1 MVLPACATTVLTT
14 VLAFR
19 MRSMGRSRSDPLRLA
34 LTDRSVAALP
44 FSGGGQ
50 YVARDE
56 SLPGFF
62 VVVGARSK
70 TYYAQGD
77 LWQGSQRRSVKVRI
91 GGVEDISARE
101 ARAEAKAQL
110 AAIAKGKPPE
120 GSVAAPKPETGPS
133 LREAWAR
140 YRDVHM
146 ERRGR
151 SAATIASYKDHVER
165 MLRDWLDLPLM
176 TLGENPRMV
185 ADRHDKM
192 SQAHGPYAANGA
204 MRTLRAV
211 YNHARKTCRALPAD
225 NPTFG
230 VDWNVERRRDTAMGA
245 SDLPRW
251 FTEAGRLRHPIRREF
266 HLLLLLSGSRPGALL
281 EAKIEHVN
289 FARRLLRIPNPK
301 GGPSRAF
308 DIPLSRPMMRC
319 LVRAMRASRL
329 MHPKEART
337 WIFAANSGVGHLVEH
352 DEKRETLFKWGNDLR
367 QSYRTLG
374 QACGLSEIDMHLMMN
389 HSIPGVNAGYI
400 TRAKLLG
407 DHLLTAQEN
416 LSRFIIEMG
425 RVRRRNELPPERAWP
440 LIPSRKLGDPVL
452 DPTPPD
458 RRVGKG
464 YGGRPKGGGPA
475 PTAARAE
482 PANRVADDWEL
493 DVRRRLKLAG
503 IG

>member
-1 MVLPACATTVLTT
+1 MARPRLE
-14 VLAFR
+14 
-19 MRSMGRSRSDPLRLA
+19 PLRLA

-56 SLPGFF
+56 NLGGFF
-62 VVVGARSK
+62 VMVGSRSK

-77 LWQGSQRRSVKVRI
+77 LWQGSRRRSVKVRI
-91 GGVEDISARE
+91 GAADDISARD
-101 ARAEAKAQL
+101 ARAEAKARL
-110 AAIAKGKPPE
+110 AAIAKGSPPD
-120 GSVAAPKPETGPS
+120 GAVAAPKPETGPT
-133 LREAWAR
+133 LREAWER
-140 YRDVHM
+140 YREVHM
-146 ERRGR
+146 TRRGR
-151 SAATIASYKDHVER
+151 SPATVASYKDHIER
-165 MLRDWLDLPLM
+165 LLRDWLDYPLM

-192 SQAHGPYAANGA
+192 SQDHGPYGANGA

-251 FTEAGRLRHPIRREF
+251 FNEAGRLRHPIRREF
-266 HLLLLLSGSRPGALL
+266 HLFLLLSGSRPGALL
-281 EAKIEHVN
+281 EAKIEHLHVGK
-289 FARRLLRIPNPK
+289 RLLHIPNPK
-301 GGPSRAF
+301 GGPSKAF
-308 DIPLSRPMMRC
+308 DVPLSRPMICC
-319 LVRAMRASRL
+319 LVRAMRASRRL
-329 MHPKEART
+329 HPKAART
-337 WIFAANSGVGHLVEH
+337 WIFAADSGVGHLAEH
-352 DEKRETLFKWGNDLR
+352 DEKRQTLFKWGNDLR

-407 DHLLTAQEN
+407 GHLLTAQEK
-416 LSRFIIEMG
+416 LSRFIIDMG
-425 RVRRRNELPPERAWP
+425 RARRRNEPAPERVWP
-440 LIPSRKLGDPVL
+440 LLPSRKIGDPIL

-458 RRVGKG
+458 PRIGMG
-464 YGGRPKGGGPA
+464 YGGRPKGGG
-475 PTAARAE
+475 ARALRAPRSAE
-482 PANRVADDWEL
+482 QFEDDW
-493 DVRRRLKLAG
+493 DAGMHGRLKAAG
-503 IG
+503 LG

>member
-1 MVLPACATTVLTT
+1 MPHPRPESLRLVLT
-14 VLAFR
+14 
-19 MRSMGRSRSDPLRLA
+19 DK
-34 LTDRSVAALP
+34 SVAALP
-44 FSGGGQ
+44 YTGGQ

-62 VVVGARSK
+62 VTVGARAK

-77 LWQGSQRRSVKVRI
+77 LWQGARRRTVKVKI
-91 GGVEDISARE
+91 GRVEDISARE

-110 AAIAKGKPPE
+110 AAISKGRPPQ
-120 GSVAAPKPETGPS
+120 GSVAAPKPDTGPT
-133 LREAWAR
+133 LREAWER

-151 SAATIASYKDHVER
+151 SPATVANYRDHVER
-165 MLRDWLDLPLM
+165 MLRDWLDYPLM

-185 ADRHDKM
+185 AERHDKM
-192 SQAHGPYAANGA
+192 SRDHGPYGANGA
-204 MRTLRAV
+204 MRTLRAI

-225 NPTFG
+225 NPTLG

-266 HLLLLLSGSRPGALL
+266 HLFLLLSGSRPGALL
-281 EAKIEHVN
+281 EAKLEHLHVGK
-289 FARRLLRIPNPK
+289 RLLHIPNPK
-301 GGPSRAF
+301 GGPAKAF
-308 DIPLSRPMMRC
+308 DVPLSRAMIYC
-319 LVRAMRASRL
+319 LVRAMRASRML
-329 MHPKEART
+329 HPKEART
-337 WIFAANSGVGHLVEH
+337 WIFAADSGVGHMVEH
-352 DEKRETLFKWGNDLR
+352 DEKRSQLFKWGNDLR

-389 HSIPGVNAGYI
+389 HAIPGVNAGYI

-407 DHLLTAQEN
+407 GHLLSAQEK

-425 RVRRRNELPPERAWP
+425 RSRRRNEPQAERAWP
-440 LIPSRKLGDPVL
+440 LLPSRRIGDPAL

-458 RRVGKG
+458 PRLGRHF
-464 YGGRPKGGGPA
+464 GGRPKGDG
-475 PTAARAE
+475 RAHAVQSKPIRRFE
-482 PANRVADDWEL
+482 DDWDADL
-493 DVRRRLKLAG
+493 RPRLASARV
-503 IG
+503 